1 MANWDRTAD
10 AAANAAKAAGEF
22 ARAMLELLTAAVE
35 DITDNIY
42 PLAAGIVNL
51 VNQYAEDSAAFLWAE
66 THRPEWVRIH
76 GRTKKKRTR
85 KKYRDRIVR
94 AYREAVQ

>member
-10 AAANAAKAAGEF
+10 AAANAANAAGEF
-22 ARAMLELLTAAVE
+22 ARAFYEFVTAAVE
-35 DITDNIY
+35 DLTENVFQ
-42 PLAAGIVNL
+42 PLSSAL
-51 VNQYAEDSAAFLWAE
+51 NQYAQENAAFRWAE

-76 GRTKKKRTR
+76 DRTKKKRTR